1 MKDKIAGIIVVS
13 LGYMTII
20 ILAAVYMHSIKI
32 EEKRWCISE
41 TGHKRVLC
49 PEDL

>member
-1 MKDKIAGIIVVS
+1 MRERIAGIIVVS

-20 ILAAVYMHSIKI
+20 ILATVYIHSIKI
-32 EEKRWCISE
+32 DEKRYCVSE
-41 TGHKRVLC
+41 SGHKRVLC